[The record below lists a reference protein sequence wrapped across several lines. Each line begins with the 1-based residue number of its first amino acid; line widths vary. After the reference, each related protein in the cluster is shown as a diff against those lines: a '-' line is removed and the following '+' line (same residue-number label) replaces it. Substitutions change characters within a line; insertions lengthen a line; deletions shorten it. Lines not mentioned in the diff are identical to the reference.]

1 MRKCLILIL
10 SLVLALLGNLN
21 DSSVEKEVEV
31 ESKTVINIEYFEEID
46 KYEKDIEMIAK
57 VVYREARGLP
67 LEHQAAVVWT
77 ILNRVDAEGKFGN
90 TIEEVIT
97 SPNQYAWNPDTPL
110 TTEQLWIARDVVEKW
125 IMEKVNN
132 NEKGRVLPK
141 DYYFF
146 SAGND
151 NTNWF
156 RKEYKSTEFWNWEL
170 ENPYQNFE
178 E

>member
-10 SLVLALLGNLN
+10 SLVLALLGNL
-21 DSSVEKEVEV
+21 DGSSMKKEVEV
-31 ESKTVINIEYFEEID
+31 KTVINIEYFEEID

-77 ILNRVDAEGKFGN
+77 ILNRVDAEDRFGN

-132 NEKGRVLPK
+132 NEEGRVLPK

-156 RKEYKSTEFWNWEL
+156 RKEYESTKFWNWEL
-170 ENPYQNFE
+170 ENPYQIFE

>member
-1 MRKCLILIL
+1 MKKCLILIL
-10 SLVLALLGNLN
+10 SLVLALLGNLD
-21 DSSVEKEVEV
+21 DSSMKKEAEV
-31 ESKTVINIEYFEEID
+31 KTVINIEYFEEID

-77 ILNRVDAEGKFGN
+77 ILNRVDAEDRFGN

-97 SPNQYAWNPDTPL
+97 SPNQYAWNPNTPL

-132 NEKGRVLPK
+132 NEEGRVLPK

-156 RKEYKSTEFWNWEL
+156 RKEYESTKFWNWEL

>member
-1 MRKCLILIL
+1 MRKCLVLILCLILIVL
-10 SLVLALLGNLN
+10 GSLNYSFVK
-21 DSSVEKEVEV
+21 KEEV
-31 ESKTVINIEYFEEID
+31 DTIINIEYFEEID

-57 VVYREARGLP
+57 VVYREARGLS

-77 ILNRVDAEGKFGN
+77 ILNRVDAEDRFGD

-97 SPNQYAWNPDTPL
+97 SPNQYAWDPNTPL

-125 IMEKVNN
+125 IMGKINGHEI
-132 NEKGRVLPK
+132 GRVLPE

-146 SAGND
+146 SLGED
-151 NTNWF
+151 ETNWF
-156 RKEYKSTEFWNWEL
+156 RKEHDSVEIWNWEL

>member
-1 MRKCLILIL
+1 MRRCLILIL
-10 SLVLALLGNLN
+10 CLVLIFLGSLN
-21 DSSVEKEVEV
+21 ESSAKKEVKV
-31 ESKTVINIEYFEEID
+31 EAKTVINVEYFEELD
-46 KYEKDIEMIAK
+46 KYEKDVEMIAK

-77 ILNRVDAEGKFGN
+77 ILNRVDAKDRFGN

-132 NEKGRVLPK
+132 NEEGRVLPK

-146 SAGND
+146 SAGDD

-156 RKEYKSTEFWNWEL
+156 RKEYESTEIWNWEL